1 MLKLI
6 LPLVKWLQD
15 CSFSFPKHF
24 IYLKVQLYLS
34 HPLQFYF
41 GPTEEDPFLNSKLAI
56 ASWVNHFLLKWSFFS
71 EISVSPISCWV
82 LWFLPE
88 IFFNPPVFC
97 FCFFLKDLQSSTIS
111 LQNLLFFIQKI
122 LIFLWAFSL
131 GFINYQSLP
140 KNILQNRLI
149 QIYFLQYLCYKY

>member
-41 GPTEEDPFLNSKLAI
+41 GPIEEDPFLNSKLAI

-71 EISVSPISCWV
+71 EISLTNFLLSSLISSRNFFWSTS
-82 LWFLPE
+82 FL
-88 IFFNPPVFC
+88 
-97 FCFFLKDLQSSTIS
+97 L
-111 LQNLLFFIQKI
+111 LLFPQRPSKQHHLSEKFVIFHPENIDIFVSI
-122 LIFLWAFSL
+122 LTWFYKLPIFA
-131 GFINYQSLP
+131 
-140 KNILQNRLI
+140 
-149 QIYFLQYLCYKY
+149 